1 MFLEAVGLSTV
12 CSQLARRPQRTPSR
26 LDSEIVADY
35 RRWGCEGFPDNQL
48 HPHDVTL
55 PAPIA
60 AEIAALEVT
69 HPDPVR
75 WLADV
80 NVAYKATNAT
90 PAGPNKERTREALT
104 DRGNKLELEAMPRDL
119 LRGEYTPSQL
129 QEQMVWF
136 CLNHFSVYQVNANL
150 RSLVGD
156 YEERAIRPHV
166 FRRFKDLVLAT
177 IEHPAVLQYL
187 DNCQKYRGTHQ

>member
-1 MFLEAVGLSTV
+1 M
-12 CSQLARRPQRTPSR
+12 
-26 LDSEIVADY
+26 
-35 RRWGCEGFPDNQL
+35 
-48 HPHDVTL
+48 TL
-55 PAPIA
+55 QAPIA

-80 NVAYKATNAT
+80 NVAYKTTNAT
-90 PAGPNKERTREALT
+90 RDGPDKERAREAFT
-104 DRGNKLELEAMPRDL
+104 DRGNKLELGDRPRDL
-119 LRGEYTPSQL
+119 LHEYTPSQL

-136 CLNHFSVYQVNANL
+136 WLNHFSVNQVNANL

-156 YEERAIRPHV
+156 YEERAIRPYV
-166 FRRFKDLVLAT
+166 SRRFKDLVLAT